1 MWLGVCS
8 DVTVTR
14 MRLVASG
21 TVGGRIAGAY
31 TPSVNRCSANVSA
44 VSVLPTRIGMIG
56 LTLGDN
62 VNPNCVNPENNRSRL
77 AHKRARRS
85 GSRCMTRN
93 AAVAAAAE
101 LGGGAVVKMKDRLVF
116 MR

>member
-1 MWLGVCS
+1 MWLDVCS

-31 TPSVNRCSANVSA
+31 TPSVNRSSANEIA
-44 VSVLPTRIGMIG
+44 VLALPTRIGMIG
-56 LTLGDN
+56 LTLGDRL
-62 VNPNCVNPENNRSRL
+62 NPNCINPENNRSRL
-77 AHKRARRS
+77 VHRRARRS

-93 AAVAAAAE
+93 AAVTAAAE
-101 LGGGAVVKMKDRLVF
+101 LGGGAVEKMKDRLVLI
-116 MR
+116 R

>member
-1 MWLGVCS
+1 MWLELCS

-14 MRLVASG
+14 MRLVVSG

-31 TPSVNRCSANVSA
+31 TPSANRYSANVSA
-44 VSVLPTRIGMIG
+44 VSALPTKIGMIG
-56 LTLGDN
+56 LTLEERL
-62 VNPNCVNPENNRSRL
+62 NPNCVNPENSRSRF

-85 GSRCMTRN
+85 GSRCKIRN

-101 LGGGAVVKMKDRLVF
+101 LGGGAVVKMKGRLVL

>member
-31 TPSVNRCSANVSA
+31 TPSVNRCSANESA
-44 VSVLPTRIGMIG
+44 VSALPTRIGMIG

-62 VNPNCVNPENNRSRL
+62 VNPNCVSPVNSRSRL

-85 GSRCMTRN
+85 GSRCMIRK

-101 LGGGAVVKMKDRLVF
+101 LGGGAVVKMKARFVF

>member
-14 MRLVASG
+14 MRLVAFG

-31 TPSVNRCSANVSA
+31 TPSANRCSAKASA
-44 VSVLPTRIGMIG
+44 VSALPTRIGMIG
-56 LTLGDN
+56 LTLGDRL
-62 VNPNCVNPENNRSRL
+62 NPNCVNPENNRSRL

-93 AAVAAAAE
+93 AAVTAAAE